1 MNFVRIRVKNACFFF
16 TRICKNAFKTVF
28 YRQEKSLYFG
38 VFLEIQALMIW
49 QGQKDLNPRHA
60 VLETAA
66 LPTELYPYVCDNINI
81 IAEHKGDVNS
91 FRDIFLF

>member
-1 MNFVRIRVKNACFFF
+1 MLHGVKQIVNFVSFFVKQTCIFKSKYAVA
-16 TRICKNAFKTVF
+16 TVKKTLKTVVC
-28 YRQEKSLYFG
+28 RQEKSLYFG

-66 LPTELYPYVCDNINI
+66 LPTELYPYLLSLLT
-81 IAEHKGDVNS
+81 ATQ
-91 FRDIFLF
+91 